1 MSAVRSESSCR
12 WGEEGPM
19 VVEPVETSLTLEP
32 FDHAVLTLI
41 GMAGVL
47 TGAQLDRLLG
57 GVGSKTTLRRSL
69 MKLRGQP
76 EDRSRDRTRG
86 RILMEPGFRCPV
98 CRRGGVVHVVRRPRP
113 QVFKMA
119 ASYFHGEP
127 GAADKALAECRAV
140 YEIAH
145 ARELAREEARHQ
157 LVPSPPVLVDAAV
170 IDAGE
175 QRSLA
180 FVLTEDGARRMTSH
194 LASKGAPAVELR
206 SLPADMS
213 TDKIIRASMLGET
226 VVELME
232 ALGLQREPWRLPGEW
247 RAGGRSIT
255 FARAREPGE
264 GAQPG
269 SRATAS
275 VTPEATLII
284 QGRRIWL
291 HGFVAPSGAGA
302 ASGADT
308 RLARAVARVY
318 EDFTSGGDGGA
329 PSPYLQAFP
338 DALTPRLALVTG
350 EAMVSCLRRDL
361 GRYPSFA
368 GKAPLLVSFVRTPA
382 KLADY
387 LLDRIGQSRR
397 PPPARA
403 RKPRVARREGAD
415 GT

>member
-19 VVEPVETSLTLEP
+19 VVEPVETSLTLVP

-57 GVGSKTTLRRSL
+57 SVGSKTTLRRSL

-98 CRRGGVVHVVRRPRP
+98 CRKGGVVHVARRLRP

-127 GAADKALAECRAV
+127 GAADKDLAECRAV

-145 ARELAREEARHQ
+145 ARELVREEARHQ

-180 FVLTEDGARRMTSH
+180 FVLTEDGARLMTSR

-213 TDKIIRASMLGET
+213 TDKIVRASVLGDT
-226 VVELME
+226 IVELMA
-232 ALGLQREPWRLPGEW
+232 ALGLQSEPWCFPGEW
-247 RAGGRSIT
+247 RAGGRT
-255 FARAREPGE
+255 MAFKFARPPGE
-264 GAQPG
+264 GVTPG
-269 SRATAS
+269 SEATGS

-284 QGRRIWL
+284 HGRRIWL
-291 HGFVAPSGAGA
+291 HGFA
-302 ASGADT
+302 ASDGDT
-308 RLARAVARVY
+308 RLPKAVAASY
-318 EDFTSGGDGGA
+318 ELFTKSRDGLA
-329 PSPYLQAFP
+329 LSPCLRALP
-338 DALTPRLALVTG
+338 DGLKPRLALVTG
-350 EAMVSCLRRDL
+350 ENMVSRLRHEL
-361 GRYPSFA
+361 GVFPSFL
-368 GKAPLLVSFVRTPA
+368 GKAPLLRSFVCTPA
-382 KLADY
+382 GLADY
-387 LLDRIGQSRR
+387 VLGCLGQSRR

-403 RKPRVARREGAD
+403 RNPRVARRERAD